1 VRRSTAPRLM
11 DEPCCHV
18 AGPIAALSQEELMR
32 IGAMLLILL
41 CAGKDHPGSGL
52 RILLEEASAV
62 GPWD

>member
-1 VRRSTAPRLM
+1 M
-11 DEPCCHV
+11 DEPYCHV

-41 CAGKDHPGSGL
+41 CAGKAHPGSGL